1 MDRARGGATVDEV
14 EAVRNRSAGS
24 LQGAFTILK
33 RELTKPAGNG
43 QDKTLSVI
51 LLMKRIFRH
60 GISSCPNRKDTTMC
74 GIIGYV
80 GPQGTDVT
88 TILLDGLSKL
98 EYRGYDSAG
107 IAVLTSTGTLELHRR
122 AGKIVNLKIAVAEAE
137 RPQPGPLGIGHTRWA
152 THGRPNDTNA
162 HPHPDCTGVLTV
174 VHNGII
180 ENYVELRA
188 ELERA
193 GHTFR
198 SETDTEVLSHLIER
212 EYFGQA
218 DHDLERS
225 IRLALKQVTGAYA
238 IAVISSEQPYLLV
251 GARAGGG
258 PLIIGLGEHEQYL
271 ASDIPA
277 LLKHTRRVLIVDE
290 GEVVALRP
298 ESVTLTRLDGTPVE
312 REPLTI
318 DWDAEAAEKGGYPHF
333 ALKEIHEQPDAVRR
347 ALTGRVRQG
356 QLHLAELD
364 GMRAAGQLDHIQ
376 RVVVVACGT
385 SYHAG
390 LVAKYAIEQWARIPV
405 EVATAAEF
413 RYSDPIVGPE
423 TLCIAI
429 TQSGETADTLVGI
442 RQAREQ
448 GAPVIAV
455 TNVVASAITRLADA
469 VLYLQ
474 AGPEI
479 CVVAT
484 KTFLNSAIVLYLL
497 GLSLAQLRGHAG
509 PDQTAQLLDALEQ
522 LPEQIQQI
530 LDRADSPEDTIAPLA
545 HELAHIN
552 SAMFI
557 GRGIGYPIAM
567 EGALKLKEISY
578 IHAEGLPAGELKH
591 GSIALLDPQ
600 TPLVAIATRS
610 RVYEKVVSNIQEV
623 RARDARVIVV
633 ATEGDHAIRQH
644 ADNIFYVPATLEV
657 FSPLLAIIP
666 LQLFAYHTAVAREC
680 NVDQPRNL
688 AKSVTVE

>member
-1 MDRARGGATVDEV
+1 
-14 EAVRNRSAGS
+14 
-24 LQGAFTILK
+24 
-33 RELTKPAGNG
+33 
-43 QDKTLSVI
+43 
-51 LLMKRIFRH
+51 
-60 GISSCPNRKDTTMC
+60 MC

-88 TILLDGLSKL
+88 TILLEGLSKL

-122 AGKIVNLKIAVAEAE
+122 AGKIANLKTAVAEAE
-137 RPQPGPLGIGHTRWA
+137 PPHPGPLGIGHTRWA
-152 THGRPNDTNA
+152 THGRPNDANA

-180 ENYVELRA
+180 ENYAELRA
-188 ELERA
+188 ELTRA

-198 SETDTEVLSHLIER
+198 SETDTEVLSHLVER
-212 EYFGQA
+212 EYFGPA
-218 DHDLERS
+218 NHDLERAV
-225 IRLALKQVTGAYA
+225 RLALGHVTGAYA
-238 IAVISSEQPYLLV
+238 IAVISSEQPDVLI
-251 GARAGGG
+251 GARFGGG
-258 PLIIGLGEHEQYL
+258 PLIVGLGEHEQYL
-271 ASDIPA
+271 SSDIPA
-277 LLKHTRRVLIVDE
+277 LLKHTRRVLVMDE
-290 GEVVALRP
+290 GELAVLRP
-298 ESVTLTRLDGTPVE
+298 DSVRITRLDGTPVE

-333 ALKEIHEQPDAVRR
+333 ALKEIHEQPEAVQR

-356 QLHLAELD
+356 QLSLPEMEQ
-364 GMRAAGQLDHIQ
+364 MRASGRLDHIQ

-405 EVATAAEF
+405 EVITAAEF
-413 RYSDPIVGPE
+413 RYCEPIVGPE
-423 TLCIAI
+423 TLCLAV

-484 KTFLNSAIVLYLL
+484 KTFLNSVVVLYLL
-497 GLSLAQLRGHAG
+497 GMYLAQLRGRLG
-509 PDQTAQLLDALEQ
+509 PDQIGELLDGLER
-522 LPEQIQQI
+522 LPGQIQQI
-530 LDRADSPEDTIAPLA
+530 LARADGPDDPIAPLA
-545 HELAHIN
+545 RELAHVN

-557 GRGIGYPIAM
+557 GRGIGYPIAL

-610 RVYEKVVSNIQEV
+610 HVYEKVVSNIQEV

-633 ATEGDHAIRQH
+633 ATEGDEAIRLH
-644 ADNIFYVPATLEV
+644 ADDIFYVPAAPEV
-657 FSPLLAIIP
+657 LTPLLAIIP
-666 LQLFAYHTAVAREC
+666 LQLFAYHSAVARGC